1 MVAMPDFRLVGT
13 NRDAR
18 SQSID
23 SFSSTVDVHAD
34 ANKKPAIV
42 ADVSPCLNISNG
54 IRTEDEAPAD
64 RSAPDCDG
72 ASSDIVVALDS
83 PSRPEVA
90 AILRKHDARLV
101 HVGADLLRGL
111 REAAPDQLAARV
123 GDYNENLMYEM
134 RDGHL
139 DVAGII
145 QSAGRRLDVDDGS
158 AQDDCGLLDDDVRDF
173 ESSLRR
179 ALGHDDLRY
188 RGSFM
193 RTDVTIPQPA
203 HVDYDYPILS
213 EHGINLHLAF
223 FPLTEEGCY
232 LQLWQRED
240 DVTVEAEGTV
250 VHIPHGRM
258 LIVPSDTI
266 HGGGF
271 RRGPTGNLRFH
282 LYVELLRDGNTE
294 EEDGGPRL
302 LDRPVNRYTERH
314 DRRRELCER
323 YVDAPGLDR
332 LVGTFFD

>member
-1 MVAMPDFRLVGT
+1 MVARSDFRLVGT

-18 SQSID
+18 SPSID
-23 SFSSTVDVHAD
+23 SFTSTVDVANNPKPD
-34 ANKKPAIV
+34 A
-42 ADVSPCLNISNG
+42 SPCLL
-54 IRTEDEAPAD
+54 IRAEDASEPLAD
-64 RSAPDCDG
+64 RSAPDGDG
-72 ASSDIVVALDS
+72 APSDIVVALDS

-90 AILRKHDARLV
+90 AILQRHDASLV

-111 REAAPDQLAARV
+111 REAAPDRLAARV

-134 RDGHL
+134 RGGDL

-145 QSAGRRLDVDDGS
+145 RSAGRRLDDGGDGS
-158 AQDDCGLLDDDVRDF
+158 ARDHGGMPVDDVRDF
-173 ESSLRR
+173 ETSLRR

-193 RTDVTIPQPA
+193 RTDVSIPQPA
-203 HVDYDYPILS
+203 HVDYDYPVLS
-213 EHGINLHLAF
+213 EHGRRLHLAF

-232 LQLWQRED
+232 LQLWQHED
-240 DVTVEAEGTV
+240 DAEVETEGTV

-282 LYVELLRDGNTE
+282 LYVELLGDGNTEE

-323 YVDAPGLDR
+323 YVDARGLDR

>member
-1 MVAMPDFRLVGT
+1 MT

-34 ANKKPAIV
+34 ANKKPSIV
-42 ADVSPCLNISNG
+42 ADVSPCLNLSPRELCD
-54 IRTEDEAPAD
+54 IRATGDASEALAD
-64 RSAPDCDG
+64 RSAPDDI
-72 ASSDIVVALDS
+72 APPPSDTVVALDS

-90 AILRKHDARLV
+90 AILRRHDARLV
-101 HVGADLLRGL
+101 LPVGGDLLQGL
-111 REAAPDQLAARV
+111 RGAAPDRLAARV

-134 RDGHL
+134 RDGDL

-145 QSAGRRLDVDDGS
+145 RSAGGRLGDEVGD
-158 AQDDCGLLDDDVRDF
+158 AWNDDVRDF
-173 ESSLRR
+173 ETSLRR

-193 RTDVTIPQPA
+193 RTDTTIPQPA

-213 EHGINLHLAF
+213 EYGRRLYLAF

-232 LQLWQRED
+232 LQLWQDMED
-240 DVTVEAEGTV
+240 RTVETEGTV
-250 VHIPHGRM
+250 VYIPRGKM

-282 LYVELLRDGNTE
+282 LYIELLGGGDADE
-294 EEDGGPRL
+294 EEEGGTRL

-323 YVDAPGLDR
+323 YVDARGLDR